1 MNPRDLSLHALFL
14 RLLPLPELASL
25 YLGISD
31 CFSTKGL
38 LLIKN
43 KTKQNIIPTNRDVP
57 QIHEEKKNQPLLP
70 LLCFQRLGSILFPF
84 VRGMTEGLLSLCLTL
99 EALSQEMQ
107 TLLVPSVD
115 AAL

>member
-1 MNPRDLSLHALFL
+1 M
-14 RLLPLPELASL
+14 

-31 CFSTKGL
+31 CFSTKG

-57 QIHEEKKNQPLLP
+57 QIHEEKKKSAPITFAL
-70 LLCFQRLGSILFPF
+70 FQRLGSILFPF

>member
-1 MNPRDLSLHALFL
+1 MFPK
-14 RLLPLPELASL
+14 
-25 YLGISD
+25 YM
-31 CFSTKGL
+31 K
-38 LLIKN
+38 
-43 KTKQNIIPTNRDVP
+43 
-57 QIHEEKKNQPLLP
+57 KKNQSLLP

-84 VRGMTEGLLSLCLTL
+84 VQGMTEGLLSLCLTL

>member
-1 MNPRDLSLHALFL
+1 M
-14 RLLPLPELASL
+14 

-84 VRGMTEGLLSLCLTL
+84 VWGDDGRFAFSLTL
-99 EALSQEMQ
+99 EALSQEKQ